1 MLVLS
6 NGSGEAA
13 FEMQNLLLEP
23 EIFELR
29 SDNHRNEADFKP
41 R

>member
-1 MLVLS
+1 MLVIS
-6 NGSGEAA
+6 NASGEAA
-13 FEMQNLLLEP
+13 FKMQILGLEP
-23 EIFELR
+23 ETFDLR